1 MGTIFIAKA
10 GLGKRL
16 CGRKLFEKSF
26 SNSLFRGLFRVDWKF
41 FLFSAVVLF
50 TMFVC
55 LGGAQTTSQESTN
68 EMIQWR
74 VLKISDR
81 LGGTNASRVQRIGIS
96 VKMNLVKI
104 SETGTDKVWLYNL
117 DTRRFWLMRFK
128 KKVFAEDSF
137 SKLKSYYKMLAQ
149 DERFTVENEKQ
160 RLKFLEEGERGK
172 LEKEIEQRL
181 VLIDPLGRRFKVLK
195 SPLGKETIAGQIA
208 SPFEVRLS
216 GDLVETVWIADNLK
230 IPTGWRK
237 FLDIMS
243 EINPMDWKIEST
255 LDGVALKGEMNYGG
269 LQISWDC
276 LTISTSD
283 VALSDFNIPLN
294 LKMVSFEEALDL
306 KR

>member
-1 MGTIFIAKA
+1 
-10 GLGKRL
+10 
-16 CGRKLFEKSF
+16 
-26 SNSLFRGLFRVDWKF
+26 
-41 FLFSAVVLF
+41 
-50 TMFVC
+50 
-55 LGGAQTTSQESTN
+55 
-68 EMIQWR
+68 
-74 VLKISDR
+74 
-81 LGGTNASRVQRIGIS
+81 
-96 VKMNLVKI
+96 
-104 SETGTDKVWLYNL
+104 
-117 DTRRFWLMRFK
+117 MRFK

-149 DERFTVENEKQ
+149 DERFAVENEKQ
-160 RLKFLEEGERGK
+160 RLKFLEESEREK

-216 GDLVETVWIADNLK
+216 GDLVETVWIADSLK
-230 IPTGWRK
+230 MPAGWRK

-243 EINPMDWKIEST
+243 EINPMDWKIESA
-255 LDGVALKGEMNYGG
+255 LEGLALKGEMNYGG